1 MKDDL
6 IKRSD
11 AIKQAIEG
19 ADEWDGGYNQ
29 NREEYIR
36 NAINSIPSADRPQ
49 GDYRRG
55 YCDAVQGIADEMV
68 KQGKYIVQDGSQGW
82 IPCSERLPEIGE
94 KVLASTK
101 KTVFTQVYKGIYSDP
116 CRWVWEKNSI
126 KKIVA
131 WMPLPE
137 PWKGA
142 DDE

>member
-1 MKDDL
+1 MKDDT

-11 AIKQAIEG
+11 AIKVVRHISMEFVDADTRQKLIE
-19 ADEWDGGYNQ
+19 A
-29 NREEYIR
+29 
-36 NAINSIPSADRPQ
+36 IPSADSPQ
-49 GDYRRG
+49 D
-55 YCDAVQGIADEMV
+55 
-68 KQGKYIVQDGSQGW
+68 W
-82 IPCSERLPEIGE
+82 IPCSERLPKIGE